1 MMLLQSISTIE
12 ELAENNID
20 LPTIHSDSDFNQSGF
35 INSDVHFTPDGET
48 HLIRPSIVWTQPSQ
62 GMSSA
67 RTGACSVAI
76 ESLGEI
82 WIIGGRMDPDPMQS
96 GDEVA
101 TQMIEQMFVDNKSW
115 YPAPSLMTH
124 SQQYCE
130 AELIGDEIF
139 VVGEW
144 NRNSN
149 MAAQGRVQIYNLS
162 NNTWFEGTSMPSG
175 NSRGLGG
182 MAEEGGNLYY
192 AGGVRNSGGTDHTN
206 KTWRYIPATDQWTQ
220 LAPMN
225 HKRSSFPLVNFHGQ
239 LYAIGGTDGTST
251 WNRQALDYVERY
263 DPVTNTWTNL
273 SSLPKAMFGW
283 DATVHHDE
291 IILVGGYGGGAQ
303 KSTYHWNPIEDTWK
317 KGNDIGSIGHYDL
330 VVESLNGS
338 IVWATG
344 DISNNPYSSW
354 GQVFSGD
361 SEYQNG
367 TNYHEGWITSPVIDL
382 RPSTNGMATP
392 ISIELQGTE
401 RPGGTLKFQYRS
413 YSDPVVLNT
422 LEWKGDDGTINTTFP
437 TGLNMLYLSNMA
449 NYIQYRIQINI
460 TDLDNW
466 DEPDLDSLTIEAEHA
481 AFTTNPP
488 TTIHPRGQT
497 QFIQTSHYLSE
508 QGEMSLEMASCD
520 SFGAITGPWSRI
532 YWDGTNFGESDTQG
546 LFIASGGIINST
558 QVNET
563 IIDWSFDFSD
573 LIGFSHVC
581 ARVGSDASTLNSY
594 LHTTPMIIDRSLK
607 VNITNL
613 GGLEI
618 GQPIPG
624 GNSIDI
630 EIMHQFPSTGEDLSS
645 GTIQARLNFI
655 IEGTIAGG
663 NGSITW
669 ENDTT
674 NWTSLTLG
682 STDIISW
689 NPPTDISGILN
700 ITLEARSD
708 QPFLI
713 TSDNENSWLLLDNDE
728 PFIYA
733 TTPVNGTYL
742 NSIADRHISVTLAD
756 TSGFISENIDT
767 EIWVQGLDDGT
778 DGSMPDGIPQSSEY
792 RTVNHTLENNQ
803 SLWIFNLTQSDDANA
818 DHQYVWI
825 KLTGEDRVGNT
836 IEYGEFWWE
845 TRDAQNGVIESIT
858 NEGNE
863 QIWEVER
870 EISWEI
876 SISDANSISDIMH
889 LIIELGNDEDFGIRY
904 EVADYTCTVLDYRI
918 NSDRLACTHTFEGDI
933 MIVSVSMVAGWE
945 IDVSMLDVGEMK
957 ITIADLDGTISSSYS
972 NMWTLSDSFEFS
984 INLIEDVTGTS
995 TGAITNQSL
1004 VRIGDDLR
1012 ISGSMTHSLSGIEYQ
1027 GMLSLR
1033 WWGLLQ
1039 GQSWSGGSAIEVTD
1053 GVINAT
1059 IPLPITGGLL
1069 EMTISI
1075 MDPYETR
1082 KLGDGDYVV
1091 PPFYID
1097 AGAPIILESNL
1108 NNESRY
1114 HLNNIALGVNVLEE
1128 NGWSGNLTITCQVRS
1143 SEVDWEAITIS
1154 NPPSTEFQGKFV
1166 FSFYFD
1172 FSQSGDP
1179 TQLSPEARL
1188 DCWAEGMDD
1197 SGWDLIS
1204 STGLGL
1210 NEPWLTIPL
1219 SNIGPNI
1226 ELVDVVIEGKTA
1238 PGSNLR
1244 LELIVQNTGED
1255 LSQPFNITVH
1265 TNVSGE
1271 RTLIGLYS
1279 QSQIDNGQ
1287 GIVKRVSLTVPEG
1300 DWTLEVMVDS
1310 DHKIWELNEDDNS
1323 FSKEYLMPTEDNTNM
1338 YIGAGIGIAVLL
1350 GLLVVVR
1357 RRRNSEEAFVEKK
1370 GPKLEDLP
1378 RGGPPKD
1385 MRRKEVDGP
1394 PKAPKKGPPP
1404 AAKPE
1409 NVPVDQPSA
1418 DVSGALSKLSLE
1430 NLPGRGNPQPQSV
1443 PSFDMLPGGGEYVY
1457 LAEGTF
1463 YAGETC
1469 GRWLLEE
1476 DGSFTKV
1483 E

>member
-1 MMLLQSISTIE
+1 MVLLQAVSPMEKLTE
-12 ELAENNID
+12 QNAGF
-20 LPTIHSDSDFNQSGF
+20 PTIHSDSDFNQSGF

-62 GMSSA
+62 GLSSA

-96 GDEVA
+96 GDEVP
-101 TQMIEQMFVDNKSW
+101 TQMVEQMFIDNKSW
-115 YPAPSLMTH
+115 YPAPTLMTH
-124 SQQYCE
+124 AQQYCE
-130 AELIGDEIF
+130 AEIIGEEIY

-149 MAAQGRVQIYNLS
+149 MAAQGRVQIYNIS
-162 NNTWFEGTSMPSG
+162 NYTWFEGSSMPSG
-175 NSRGLGG
+175 QSRGLGG

-206 KTWRYIPATDQWTQ
+206 KTWRYNPTTDQWTQ
-220 LAPMN
+220 LAPMI

-239 LYAIGGTDGTST
+239 LYAIGGTDSTST

-283 DATVHHDE
+283 GATVHHDE

-317 KGNDIGSIGHYDL
+317 KGNDIGRIGHYDL

-361 SEYQNG
+361 TECQNATG
-367 TNYHEGWITSPVIDL
+367 YHEGWVTSPVIDL
-382 RPSTNGMATP
+382 RPSIDGMATP

-401 RPGGTLKFQYRS
+401 RPGGSLKFQYRA
-413 YSDPVVLNT
+413 YSDPIALKT
-422 LEWKGDDGTINTTFP
+422 LDWEGDDGTINTTFP
-437 TGLNMLYLSNMA
+437 TGLNMLYLTSMA

-460 TDLDNW
+460 TDLENW
-466 DEPDLDSLTIEAEHA
+466 DEPDLDSLIIEAEHA
-481 AFTTNPP
+481 AFITSPAN
-488 TTIHPRGQT
+488 TIHPRGQT
-497 QFIQTSHYLSE
+497 QFLQTSHHLSE
-508 QGEMSLEMASCD
+508 QGEMFVDMASCD
-520 SFGAITGPWSRI
+520 SFGAISGPWSRI
-532 YWDGTNFGESDTQG
+532 YWDGTTFGESDTQG
-546 LFIASGGIINST
+546 LFITSGGSINASLS
-558 QVNET
+558 NET
-563 IIDWSFDFSD
+563 IIDWYFDFGD
-573 LIGFSHVC
+573 LIGFSHIC
-581 ARVGSDASTLNSY
+581 AKVGSDANTLNQYSH
-594 LHTTPMIIDRSLK
+594 LTLMSIDRSLK
-607 VNITNL
+607 VNITDL

-618 GQPIPG
+618 GQAIPG
-624 GNSIDI
+624 GNPIDVR
-630 EIMHQFPSTGEDLSS
+630 IMHQFPSTGEILSS
-645 GTIQARLNFI
+645 GTVQARLNFN

-663 NGSITW
+663 NDSITW
-669 ENDTT
+669 ANDTT

-682 STDIISW
+682 TTDVISW

-713 TSDNENSWLLLDNDE
+713 SSDDENSWLLLDNDA

-733 TTPVNGTYL
+733 TSPENGTYL
-742 NSIADRHISVTLAD
+742 NSIADRQISVTLAD
-756 TSGFISENIDT
+756 TSGFISENVDT

-778 DGSMPDGIPQSSEY
+778 DGSIPDGIPQASEY
-792 RTVNHTLENNQ
+792 RIINHTLENNQ
-803 SLWIFNLTQSDDANA
+803 SLWTFNLTQSDDGNA
-818 DHQYVWI
+818 DHQYVWV
-825 KLTGEDRVGNT
+825 KLSGADKVGNT

-845 TRDAQNGVIESIT
+845 TRDAQNGVIEAIT

-870 EISWEI
+870 EISWSI
-876 SISDANSISDIMH
+876 SISDANAITDIMQVT
-889 LIIELGNDEDFGIRY
+889 IELGDDEEFGMKY
-904 EVADYTCTVLDYRI
+904 EVADYSCTVLDYRI
-918 NSDRLACTHTFEGDI
+918 NSDRLSCTHTFEGDI
-933 MIVSVSMVAGWE
+933 MTVSVSMVAGWE
-945 IDVSMLDVGEMK
+945 IDISMLDVGEMK
-957 ITIADLDGTISSSYS
+957 ISIKDIDGISSTSYN
-972 NMWTLSDSFEFS
+972 NMWIFSDSFDFS
-984 INLIEDVTGTS
+984 IDLVEDITGAS
-995 TGAITNQSL
+995 TGMITNQSL

-1012 ISGSMTHSLSGIEYQ
+1012 LSGSITHSLSGMEYQ
-1027 GMLSLR
+1027 GMLNLR
-1033 WWGLLQ
+1033 WWGTLQ
-1039 GQSWSGGSAIEVTD
+1039 GQSWTGGSTIEVID
-1053 GVINAT
+1053 GVINST
-1059 IPLPITGGLL
+1059 IPLPTTGGIL
-1069 EMTISI
+1069 EMSI
-1075 MDPYETR
+1075 AVMDPYETR
-1082 KLGDGDYVV
+1082 ILGTYEG
-1091 PPFYID
+1091 PAFFID
-1097 AGAPIILESNL
+1097 AGAPIIMESNI
-1108 NNESRY
+1108 NDESRY
-1114 HLNNIALGVNVLEE
+1114 HLNYIAIGVNVLEDD
-1128 NGWSGNLTITCQVRS
+1128 GWSGYLSITCQVRS
-1143 SEVDWEAITIS
+1143 TEVDWEPVTIS
-1154 NPPSTEFQGKFV
+1154 KLPSTEFQGKFV

-1188 DCWAEGMDD
+1188 DCWAEGIDD

-1204 STGLGL
+1204 STGLSL
-1210 NEPWLTIPL
+1210 NEPWMTIPL

-1255 LSQPFNITVH
+1255 LTHPFNITVH

-1271 RTLIGLYS
+1271 RTLIGLYT
-1279 QSQIDNGQ
+1279 QSQIKNGQ

-1310 DHKIWELNEDDNS
+1310 DEVIWELNEDDNS
-1323 FSKEYLMPTEDNTNM
+1323 FSKEYSAPVEDNMTL
-1338 YIGAGIGIAVLL
+1338 YIVVGVGIAVLL
-1350 GLLVVVR
+1350 GLIVIVR
-1357 RRRNSEEAFVEKK
+1357 RRKDSEMTFAAKDA
-1370 GPKLEDLP
+1370 PKIEDLP
-1378 RGGPPKD
+1378 RGGPPQEL
-1385 MRRKEVDGP
+1385 RRKGEATP
-1394 PKAPKKGPPP
+1394 SEKPKKGPPP
-1404 AAKPE
+1404 VAKPE

-1418 DVSGALSKLSLE
+1418 DVSEAISKLSLD
-1430 NLPGRGNPQPQSV
+1430 NLPGRKDPQPQSV
-1443 PSFDMLPGGGEYVY
+1443 PSFENLPSGGEYVY

-1463 YAGETC
+1463 YSGESC

-1476 DGSFTKV
+1476 DGSFTNV